1 MDKKNITIGVL
12 AGLVILGSL
21 WGSVGN
27 RNSKVLRQELVD
39 MKAKLASVQ
48 VVSNRSHDAVLTKTA
63 ALQKELQKYETQL
76 EKARNE
82 LITLRKANKSLEAR
96 LSERDA
102 VVQKLTAQAKQLV
115 MQKQLSAAQAQKAA
129 FRQLTAL
136 QKKAGTLQARMVI
149 LQNTLKGKDQQ
160 IAKMQQAMVAQIA
173 GLKKENRA
181 LQAELKKVSAQVAQK
196 ASATET
202 AQVTA
207 LQKKITELQTEI
219 KQKDTQISEL
229 QAAMKKMQ
237 TAMAT
242 MKQSATAKVAQEEQQ
257 KPAVVVVEDADQPS
271 DDAAAES
278 GGGCAELEKA
288 KAQIIGL
295 EKIVEEKNAT
305 VEEISRELDRVKINM
320 DVLLSK
326 ISDQKDA
333 LQEVQ
338 VENSELVKELAAKNE
353 ECADL
358 QEQLHKAPLQ

>member
-27 RNSKVLRQELVD
+27 RNSKVLRQELED

-48 VVSNRSHDAVLTKTA
+48 VVSSRSHEAVLTKTA
-63 ALQKELQKYETQL
+63 ALQKELQQCETQV

-102 VVQKLTAQAKQLV
+102 AVQKLKAQAKQLV
-115 MQKQLSAAQAQKAA
+115 AQKQQLAAQAQGAA
-129 FRQLTAL
+129 SRQLTAL
-136 QKKAGTLQARMVI
+136 QKKAGALQARIVT
-149 LQNTLKGKDQQ
+149 LQNALKGKDQQ
-160 IAKMQQAMVAQIA
+160 IAKMQQAMASQLAALKKENGSLKA
-173 GLKKENRA
+173 GLKKLSA
-181 LQAELKKVSAQVAQK
+181 QAAKKVSATQ
-196 ASATET
+196 T

-207 LQKKITELQTEI
+207 LQKKITELQAEI

-242 MKQSATAKVAQEEQQ
+242 MKQSATTKVAPKEQQ
-257 KPAVVVVEDADQPS
+257 EPTVVVVEEADRSS
-271 DDAAAES
+271 DDAAAA

-295 EKIVEEKNAT
+295 EKMVEEKNAT
-305 VEEISRELDRVKINM
+305 IEEISRELDRVKINM
-320 DVLLSK
+320 DVLLAK
-326 ISDQKDA
+326 ISDQQDA